1 MLKAKKENKIYQI
14 DETQKAR
21 YLNDGFDIF
30 NEDGV
35 VIEHSPLKKIKYS
48 DHLEAI
54 AEKDAQLEELATAH
68 MELIAAYEKVAGDG
82 LGEMDVEQLK
92 AYAAEHNID
101 LGQATSQD
109 GILKKIRVAQ
119 KV

>member
-14 DETQKAR
+14 DETQKLR
-21 YLNDGFDIF
+21 YMNDGFDIY

-35 VIEHSPLKKIKYS
+35 IIDHSPLKKIKYS
-48 DHLEAI
+48 DHLKII
-54 AEKDAQLEELATAH
+54 AEKETYIMQLETAH
-68 MELIAAYEKVAGDG
+68 TELMAAYEKVAGDG
-82 LGEMDVEQLK
+82 LSDMTVEELK
-92 AYAAEHNID
+92 AYAETNRIE

-109 GILKKIRVAQ
+109 GILKKIRAAQ